1 MARVCI
7 IGAGPSGFTALKALR
22 EAGIDTVCYEASDD
36 IGGNWYYN
44 NPNGQSACYQSLHID
59 TSKTK
64 ASFDD
69 FPMPDH
75 FPDFPGHQ
83 QIFQYFQDYVAH
95 FGLRPHIQ
103 FNTWVTEVSEEGAR
117 WRVRTDQG
125 DDSLFDYVLVAN
137 GHHWKPAL
145 PAYPGSFRGEVMH
158 AHSYRNPTE
167 PLDLR
172 GKRVLVVGFGNSAM
186 DIASELSPRFLTERL
201 CVSAR
206 RGGYIM
212 PKYLFG
218 QPADKALLPP
228 WVPGWL
234 ARRLFRWVYR
244 FTVGDITRWGIQ
256 QPDHQPLEAHP
267 SVSGEFLQRLGS
279 GDIQMRPGIERFAG
293 DEVVFT
299 DGRREPFDVVI
310 YATGYEIS
318 FPFLP
323 EGLLPLKEN
332 RLPLFKRLLRPDH
345 PTLIFLGLAQAL
357 PSLLNLAQ
365 VQMRLVVPLIQ
376 GRYQLPVPGEMARAI
391 EVDEQT
397 HGGHYYPSRR
407 HTMQLDFAL
416 YERDVAR
423 ELKRGME
430 RLGRVG

>member
-1 MARVCI
+1 MTRVCI
-7 IGAGPSGFTALKALR
+7 IGAGPSGFTALKALK
-22 EAGIDTVCYEASDD
+22 EAGIETVCYEASDD

-69 FPMPDH
+69 FPMPAD

-83 QIFQYFQDYVAH
+83 QIFRYFQDYVAH
-95 FGLRPHIQ
+95 FGLRPHIR
-103 FNTWVTEVSEEGAR
+103 FNTWVTAVQPENGR
-117 WRVRTDQG
+117 WRVVTDQG
-125 DDSLFDYVLVAN
+125 DNALFDYVLVAN
-137 GHHWKPAL
+137 GHHWKPFT
-145 PAYPGSFRGEVMH
+145 PRYPGTFSGETLH
-158 AHSYRNPTE
+158 AHRYRTPMAPVDMT
-167 PLDLR
+167 

-186 DIASELSPRFLTERL
+186 DIASELCPRFLTDKL

-234 ARRLFRWVYR
+234 ARRLFRLVYR
-244 FTVGDITRWGIQ
+244 VTVGDVTRWGIQ

-279 GDIQMRPGIERFAG
+279 GDIQMRPGIERLDG
-293 DEVVFT
+293 DEVVFS
-299 DGRREPFDVVI
+299 DGQREAFDVII
-310 YATGYEIS
+310 YATGYDVS
-318 FPFLP
+318 FPFLAD
-323 EGLLPLKEN
+323 GLVPLEHN
-332 RLPLFKRLLRPDH
+332 RLPLFKRVLRPEQ
-345 PTLIFLGLAQAL
+345 PNLIFLGLAQAL

-376 GRYQLPVPGEMARAI
+376 GRYQLPEAEEMAQAMAQ
-391 EVDEQT
+391 DEAL
-397 HGGHYYPSRR
+397 HGGHYYASRR

-416 YERDVAR
+416 YER
-423 ELKRGME
+423 ELAKEIKRGMARAE
-430 RLGRVG
+430 VAV

>member
-1 MARVCI
+1 MTRVCI

-22 EAGIDTVCYEASDD
+22 EAGIETVCFEASDD

-69 FPMPDH
+69 FPMPEDY
-75 FPDFPGHQ
+75 PDFPSHQ

-103 FNTWVTEVSEEGAR
+103 FNTWVTAVTPQDSG
-117 WRVRTDQG
+117 WRVHTDGGDQG
-125 DDSLFDYVLVAN
+125 RFDYVLVAN
-137 GHHWKPAL
+137 GHHWKAAWPD
-145 PAYPGSFRGEVMH
+145 YPGQFDGEVLH
-158 AHSYRNPTE
+158 AHEYRHPSE
-167 PLDLR
+167 PVSMA

-186 DIASELSPRFLTERL
+186 DIASELSQRHITAKL

-244 FTVGDITRWGIQ
+244 FSVGDITRWGIQ
-256 QPDHQPLEAHP
+256 PPDHQPLEAHP
-267 SVSGEFLQRLGS
+267 SVSGDFLIRLGS
-279 GDIQMRPGIERFAG
+279 GDIQMRTGIAELAG
-293 DEVVFT
+293 DSVVFT
-299 DGRREPFDVVI
+299 DGRREAFDVIV
-310 YATGYEIS
+310 YATGYDVS
-318 FPFLP
+318 FPFLA
-323 EGLLPLKEN
+323 EGLVPLQEN
-332 RLPLFKRLLRPDH
+332 RLPLFKRLLRPEH
-345 PTLIFLGLAQAL
+345 PGLIFLGLAQAL

-376 GRYQLPVPGEMARAI
+376 GRYQLPEAGPMAEAI
-391 EVDEQT
+391 VTDERT
-397 HGGHYYPSRR
+397 HGGHYYASRR
-407 HTMQLDFAL
+407 HTMQLDFAR
-416 YERDVAR
+416 YEGEIAR
-423 ELKRGME
+423 ELKAGLARARRAG
-430 RLGRVG
+430 